1 MFERANLDIIE
12 RIRPPLR
19 NQSLGIS
26 QLSRRQLQTL
36 NDEVASV
43 GLWSKRV
50 TATDSTGPPSQS
62 RISSSSISNSDPS
75 ANSGHVSTES
85 KLLRS
90 TIHSQHQRISAL
102 STRIRQLQ
110 QEVDQ
115 EKMRCSSWQSA
126 YDRASK
132 QVQQAQKATQSLYA
146 AWKDTHSSSFVEEL
160 KYGLGLTDLQL
171 TGVRNLLSM
180 EFDDAKN
187 RYVRRRV
194 VLSAN
199 GSKSVETVFIPAIP
213 NLKWLRSRATMVG
226 EHLNL
231 RDCIDARGSVVNA
244 KMALLYCCKEAGKM
258 RNGRYQVQ
266 ILGDGHRAMRTY
278 GIVNIC
284 ARGLHGGA
292 YFNSV
297 ATMNRW

>member
-1 MFERANLDIIE
+1 MVDRANLDIIE
-12 RIRPPLR
+12 RIRPPIR
-19 NQSLGIS
+19 SQSIGIS
-26 QLSRRQLQTL
+26 QLSRRQSSVL
-36 NDEVASV
+36 NQKVANV
-43 GLWSKRV
+43 GIWSKRV
-50 TATDSTGPPSQS
+50 IATESTATQSSSQWCTPNPSTSSSGSSPQKIDDSHLRSVIDSQS
-62 RISSSSISNSDPS
+62 R
-75 ANSGHVSTES
+75 
-85 KLLRS
+85 
-90 TIHSQHQRISAL
+90 RISTL
-102 STRIRQLQ
+102 CGRIRQLQ
-110 QEVDQ
+110 QEVHH
-115 EKMRCSSWQSA
+115 ERLRSSSWRIECE
-126 YDRASK
+126 RATKLS
-132 QVQQAQKATQSLYA
+132 QQAQKATQSLYA
-146 AWKDTHSSSFVEEL
+146 AWQDTHSSVFVEEL

-180 EFDDAKN
+180 EFDETKN

-194 VLSAN
+194 SLSES
-199 GSKSVETVFIPAIP
+199 GSNITESIFIPPIP
-213 NLKWLRSRATMVG
+213 NLTWLRRRATMVG

-231 RDCIDARGSVVNA
+231 RDCIDARGSFVNA
-244 KMALLYCCKEAGKM
+244 KMALLYSCKEAGKM